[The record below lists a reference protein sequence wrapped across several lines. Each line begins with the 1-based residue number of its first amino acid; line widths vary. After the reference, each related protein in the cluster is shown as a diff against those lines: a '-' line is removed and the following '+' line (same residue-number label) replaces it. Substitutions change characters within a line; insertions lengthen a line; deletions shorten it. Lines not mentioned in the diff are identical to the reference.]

1 MVIGKLYTRDYYT
14 LCRFFNKRTQYFN
27 FPILSESCPYI
38 DIGYYI
44 GHEVDNFGNL

>member
-1 MVIGKLYTRDYYT
+1 MLNVMSIFQQENVKFQLS
-14 LCRFFNKRTQYFN
+14 N
-27 FPILSESCPYI
+27 FVRIMPIYI